1 MIDATPSRAP
11 VLPDV
16 LAPGLRLV
24 FCGSAAGRKSAE
36 LGAYYAGPGNKF
48 WPTLYEIG
56 LTPRHFRP
64 QEFRELRTPGI
75 GLTDLA
81 KSASGADADLPK
93 GEIGRASC
101 RERGCQDV

>member
-1 MIDATPSRAP
+1 MLSLSKHESDRTSGMTDATPSRAP

-36 LGAYYAGPGNKF
+36 LGAYYAGPGNKS

-64 QEFRELRTPGI
+64 PEFRELRTLGI
-75 GLTDLA
+75 GPPP
-81 KSASGADADLPK
+81 LPK
-93 GEIGRASC
+93 RSQ
-101 RERGCQDV
+101 ER

>member
-56 LTPRHFRP
+56 LTPRHRSEERRVGKECISTCRSRWWRYHLKKNK
-64 QEFRELRTPGI
+64 QESNYLY
-75 GLTDLA
+75 
-81 KSASGADADLPK
+81 KSALSDANLF
-93 GEIGRASC
+93 
-101 RERGCQDV
+101 

>member
-64 QEFRELRTPGI
+64 QDR
-75 GLTDLA
+75 
-81 KSASGADADLPK
+81 KSTRLNSVTNAH
-93 GEIGRASC
+93 IVC
-101 RERGCQDV
+101 RLLLEKKKTKNTHTNSTHL

>member
-1 MIDATPSRAP
+1 MLSLSKHESDHTPGMIDATPSRAP

-64 QEFRELRTPGI
+64 QRSAEHTYELQSLMRI
-75 GLTDLA
+75 SYAVFCL
-81 KSASGADADLPK
+81 
-93 GEIGRASC
+93 
-101 RERGCQDV
+101 